1 MPETTGTVK
10 KSSGGSGVLGA
21 IGGQVAST
29 IVTMAFAKADAKKQR
44 EMEERLSILSL
55 AQQKDLEQRLQDVQG
70 ELAKQEI
77 IYKYLAVQKNDEA
90 LAKIKGRQ
98 YTAYIVIG
106 LGIAVFS
113 VVVLKLV
120 QRKNE

>member
-10 KSSGGSGVLGA
+10 KPSGGSGVLGA

-44 EMEERLSILSL
+44 EMEEKLSLLSL
-55 AQQKDLEQRLQDVQG
+55 AQQKDLEQRLQDIQG
-70 ELAKQEI
+70 ELARQEI

-90 LAKIKGRQ
+90 LAKIKGVK
-98 YTAYIVIG
+98 YTSYIVIG
-106 LGIAVFS
+106 VGVIIFS
-113 VVVLKLV
+113 LLVLKLA
-120 QRKNE
+120 KK

>member
-1 MPETTGTVK
+1 MA
-10 KSSGGSGVLGA
+10 GGAVLGA
-21 IGGQVAST
+21 IGGSVAST
-29 IVTMAFAKADAKKQR
+29 IVTMGFAKADAKKQR
-44 EMEERLSILSL
+44 EMEEKLSLLSL
-55 AQQKDLEQRLQDVQG
+55 AQQKDLEQRLQDIQG

-106 LGIAVFS
+106 LGVAVLS
-113 VVVLKLV
+113 IVILKLV